1 MEGTESDSGVEVPRV
16 LTVRQPWAWAIIHA
30 GKDVENRSW
39 RTNHRGLLLIHAG
52 QRFDPAG
59 EAFIREL
66 GLNLTEAARITGRII
81 GSVDVADV
89 VRDYDSVWAMSDLWN
104 WVLVSKAPAVRPLEC
119 KGRLSLFAAPPEWVT
134 AFA

>member
-1 MEGTESDSGVEVPRV
+1 MATSEPLHESCADPPV

-39 RTNHRGLLLIHAG
+39 RTKHRGLLLIHAG

-66 GLNLTEAARITGRII
+66 GLNMTEEARITGRII
-81 GSVDVADV
+81 GSVDVMDV
-89 VRDYDSVWAMSDLWN
+89 VRDYDSVWADLWH
-104 WVLVSKAPAVRPLEC
+104 WVLASQAPAVRPLEC
-119 KGRLSLFAAPPEWVT
+119 KGRLSLFAAPPEWAV
-134 AFA
+134 AFD